1 MHAEDNESLRQLLE
15 QRDRH
20 ISALEKQALDMECS
34 VREGIQAER
43 ERYRSMCLVETERA
57 NSLGLQLEQLN

>member
-15 QRDRH
+15 QLDRH

-57 NSLGLQLEQLN
+57 N